1 MSDALIILIWRFFVG
16 MKVKSR
22 YSRSFYSD
30 GLSDTKYRE
39 IHALAVSIKEVKNE
53 ISEIVNQDLFHYL
66 DMSKYQFQKEMLPL
80 VKNRISS
87 NFVKQLLNDV
97 YTAYQ
102 NKFKNIKTK
111 LKFQHIKEYSFT
123 YYKRS
128 GKTKSGRV
136 YRAGDFKGI
145 SIKHDDT
152 PLSMTL
158 TYLARYGYFGIVD
171 YLLEKFVNVT
181 NHKEEVFYADVL
193 DTIYKFGFTRLFALA
208 MNKRNRI
215 IKHYSER
222 PIEFKSL
229 NFRGRSRLRN
239 DIVSLNENKK
249 STINSFANISWYTD
263 TRKKMTIPMKYAK
276 DFHGELK
283 RYTNGTDTSYTIC
296 LEENNQIR
304 ILLSYEDEREY
315 PDACGRIVGID
326 VNSKHNL
333 LQCSN
338 GYEIDFDRKLV
349 EELSKEL
356 KKIDD
361 LKKRNK
367 NYVVGR
373 KIQHKIDHLN
383 RELQSKIRNEISY
396 LCKRLKKHHYHH
408 AVFEDLDNQFGS
420 TFAKDENDLNYNRRL
435 RILHLGDLKN
445 EFEHIARKYGIAV
458 SLVQSFY
465 TSQTCPHCGCVDK
478 ENRKEQEHFEC
489 IECGYKSNADLNA
502 SRNIRQRVVS
512 TVLRDELLK
521 KSNVNSSAYVP
532 NVNSKEK
539 TKEVLELFRSDL
551 IFTLYKVK

>member
-1 MSDALIILIWRFFVG
+1 
-16 MKVKSR
+16 MKVNSR

-39 IHALAVSIKEVKNE
+39 IHALAISIREVKNE
-53 ISEIVNQDLFHYL
+53 ISEIVNQNLFYYL
-66 DMSKYQFQKEMLPL
+66 DMGKYQFRKEMLPL

-87 NFVKQLLNDV
+87 NFVNQSLCDV

-102 NKFKNIKTK
+102 NKFANIKTK

-123 YYKRS
+123 YYKRN
-128 GKTKSGRV
+128 GKTKSGRI
-136 YRAGDFKGI
+136 YKAGDFKGI
-145 SIKHDDT
+145 SIKHDET
-152 PLSMTL
+152 PLSITL

-171 YLLEKFVNVT
+171 YLLEKFVNET
-181 NHKEEVFYADVL
+181 NQKKESFYATLL
-193 DTIYKFGFTRLFALA
+193 DTIHKFGFTRLFALA
-208 MNKRNRI
+208 LSKRNRI
-215 IKHYSER
+215 IKYYSEH

-229 NFRGRSRLRN
+229 SFRGRSRLRD
-239 DIVSLNENKK
+239 DIISLNNNKK
-249 STINSFANISWYTD
+249 STINSFANISWYTN
-263 TRKKMTIPMKYAK
+263 TRKTMTIPLKYSK

-304 ILLSYEDEREY
+304 IILSYEDEREY

-338 GYEIDFDRKLV
+338 GYEIDFDRELV
-349 EELSKEL
+349 ETLSDEL

-361 LKKRNK
+361 LKKK
-367 NYVVGR
+367 NQNYEIGKR
-373 KIQHKIDHLN
+373 KQHKIDHLN
-383 RELQSKIRNEISY
+383 RELQSKIREEIAS
-396 LCKRLKKHHYHH
+396 LCKRLKAHHYHH

-435 RILHLGDLKN
+435 KLLRLGSLKD

-465 TSQTCPHCGCVDK
+465 TSQTCPKCGCIDK
-478 ENRKEQEHFEC
+478 ENRKDQEHFEC

-502 SRNIRQRVVS
+502 SRNIKQRVVS

-521 KSNVNSSAYVP
+521 KNSINSSAFIP

-539 TKEVLELFRSDL
+539 TKEVLELFRNSL
-551 IFTLYKVK
+551 ICV

>member
-1 MSDALIILIWRFFVG
+1 
-16 MKVKSR
+16 MKQTSR

-30 GLSDTKYRE
+30 GLTDRKYQE
-39 IHALAVSIKEVKNE
+39 IYALALSIRDAKNK
-53 ISEIVNQDLFHYL
+53 ISGIVNQDLFRYL
-66 DMSKYQFQKEMLPL
+66 EMSKHTFQQTLFNIAKEQ
-80 VKNRISS
+80 KIS
-87 NFVKQLLNDV
+87 NHFVWQLLDDV
-97 YTAYQ
+97 YVSYQ
-102 NKFKNIKTK
+102 NKFKNIKHR
-111 LKFQHIKEYSFT
+111 LKFQHVKEYSFT

-128 GKTKSGRV
+128 GKTKSGRI
-136 YRAGDFKGI
+136 YRVGDFKGI

-152 PLSMTL
+152 PLSITL

-171 YLLEKFVNVT
+171 YLLEKFVNET
-181 NHKEEVFYADVL
+181 NQEKEKFYADVL

-208 MNKRNRI
+208 MSKRNRI
-215 IKHYSER
+215 INHYSER

-229 NFRGRSRLRN
+229 SFRGRSRLTE
-239 DIVSLNENKK
+239 DIVSLNENRK
-249 STINSFANISWYTD
+249 SVINSFANISWYLKN
-263 TRKKMTIPMKYAK
+263 RKKMIIPMKYSK

-283 RYTNGTDTSYTIC
+283 KYTNGTDTSYTIC

-304 ILLSYEDEREY
+304 MILSYEDERYFPE
-315 PDACGRIVGID
+315 ARNRIVGID

-333 LQCSN
+333 MTCSN
-338 GYEIDFDRKLV
+338 GYEIDFDRELV
-349 EELSKEL
+349 EVLSNELQKIDRL
-356 KKIDD
+356 KKNQNYEIG
-361 LKKRNK
+361 KRK
-367 NYVVGR
+367 
-373 KIQHKIDHLN
+373 QHKIDHLN
-383 RELQSKIRNEISY
+383 RELQSKIREEIAN

-435 RILHLGDLKN
+435 KLLHLGSLKD

-465 TSQTCPHCGCVDK
+465 TSQTCPKCGCIDK
-478 ENRKEQEHFEC
+478 ENRKDQEHFEC

-502 SRNIRQRVVS
+502 SRNIKQRVVS

-539 TKEVLELFRSDL
+539 MKEVLELFRNSL
-551 IFTLYKVK
+551 ICV

>member
-1 MSDALIILIWRFFVG
+1 MNSAAIAFIWRFSIG
-16 MKVKSR
+16 MKVDSR

-39 IHALAVSIKEVKNE
+39 IHALSLSIREVKNE
-53 ISEIVNQDLFHYL
+53 VSLVVNNNLFYYL
-66 DMSKYQFQKEMLPL
+66 EMSKHQFQKEMLPL
-80 VKNRISS
+80 VKSRISS
-87 NFVKQLLNDV
+87 HFVKQLLDDV
-97 YTAYQ
+97 YVVYQ
-102 NKFKNIKTK
+102 NKFKNIKRR

-123 YYKRS
+123 YYKRN

-136 YRAGDFKGI
+136 YRTGDFKGI

-152 PLSMTL
+152 PLSITL

-171 YLLEKFVNVT
+171 YLLEKFVNAT
-181 NHKEEVFYADVL
+181 NHKEEVFYAKLL
-193 DTIYKFGFTRLFALA
+193 DTIHKFGFTRLFALA
-208 MNKRNRI
+208 MSKRNRI
-215 IKHYSER
+215 IKYYSER

-239 DIVSLNENKK
+239 DIVSMNNNRC

-263 TRKKMTIPMKYAK
+263 TRKTMIIPMKYSK

-296 LEENNQIR
+296 LEEYNQIR
-304 ILLSYEDEREY
+304 MILSYEDEREY
-315 PDACGRIVGID
+315 PDAKDRIIGID

-333 LQCSN
+333 MTCSN
-338 GYEIDFDRKLV
+338 GYEIDFDRELV
-349 EELSKEL
+349 ETLSKEL

-361 LKKRNK
+361 LKKRNSDYEIGK
-367 NYVVGR
+367 R
-373 KIQHKIDHLN
+373 KQHKIDHLN
-383 RELQSKIRNEISY
+383 RELQSKIREEIAN

-408 AVFEDLDNQFGS
+408 AVMEDLDNGFES

-502 SRNIRQRVVS
+502 SRNIKQRVVS

-521 KSNVNSSAYVP
+521 KNPVNSSAYVP
-532 NVNSKEK
+532 SVNSKEK
-539 TKEVLELFRSDL
+539 TKEALELFRNSL
-551 IFTLYKVK
+551 ICV